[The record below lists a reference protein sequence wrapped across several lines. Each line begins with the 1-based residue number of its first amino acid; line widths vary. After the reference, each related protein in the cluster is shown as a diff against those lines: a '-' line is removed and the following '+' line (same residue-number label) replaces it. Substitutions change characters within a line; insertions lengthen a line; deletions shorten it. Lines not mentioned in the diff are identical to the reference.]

1 MTVFPPSLPRTH
13 SGRGKY
19 SSPDC
24 NADAAFRL
32 TVVMSAWQTLAGGY
46 GIDSCQKKRG
56 KNKKSKKNEDRVGCC
71 FRDM

>member
-1 MTVFPPSLPRTH
+1 MALIGRLEARTH

-46 GIDSCQKKRG
+46 GID
-56 KNKKSKKNEDRVGCC
+56 
-71 FRDM
+71 